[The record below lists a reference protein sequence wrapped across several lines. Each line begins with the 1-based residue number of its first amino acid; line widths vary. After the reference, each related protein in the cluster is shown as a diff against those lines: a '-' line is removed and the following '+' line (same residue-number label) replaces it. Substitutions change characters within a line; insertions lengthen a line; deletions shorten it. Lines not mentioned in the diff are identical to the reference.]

1 MVTWRCSYRRGISNE
16 QICVLVAQD
25 RNRQMISEIAGTG
38 RIKSTEID
46 RVLGQYIDNNAL
58 LFSVET
64 KYIKFAANNG
74 LKHEIVNIRKG
85 IYVKKSIYHIQHVNA
100 YHNRLKKFIQRFQGV
115 ASKYLDNYLFWFKYI
130 DQTKTVAKTER
141 VKQLLLG
148 SCRKSYV
155 SSLST
160 IPFNGLWPNDQM
172 ALRILCL
179 Q

>member
-1 MVTWRCSYRRGISNE
+1 MMKHSFWRVTKAKRKYPIGRHEN
-16 QICVLVAQD
+16 
-25 RNRQMISEIAGTG
+25 SEMAGTG

-58 LFSVET
+58 LCSDNAT
-64 KYIKFAANNG
+64 NYIKFAADKG

-100 YHNRLKKFIQRFQGV
+100 YHNRLKKFILRFEGV

-148 SCRKSYV
+148 SCRKSNH
-155 SSLST
+155 ST
-160 IPFNGLWPNDQM
+160 VEMFRL
-172 ALRILCL
+172 A
-179 Q
+179 